1 MVTESKRKDY
11 DQRERKAIL
20 VTLLVFVFLG
30 GFSAGRVTVNP
41 VLHAAMT
48 TNSLKPSPPF
58 SLPEGVSY
66 YKGPRQERFKVT
78 KEDILAA
85 VPTAT
90 HRHMVVYT
98 TGLTWREGLKTF
110 VASNGTQLDALEL
123 HHSKYL
129 FGAAEVQERV
139 RELEVEFPGPP
150 RSNISNSSIPRKH
163 LEEAIAL
170 RPSPLEVWDTY
181 PDEVPKQGYTPGD
194 KRMIALVRM
203 ANASFAGKYKWMLY
217 GDDDTYFFMSNILE
231 ELQGLDPDMPYLITD
246 DVGGCCHIKWC
257 AEPPNTCVLPH
268 FSDTA
273 KNVTSNSMCVLQEAV
288 APCTWEDYNN
298 CRFGHVNSERWR
310 AQMKKV
316 LQSERCIARD
326 LAELRR
332 PMSSTIAFQHQNET
346 DNFGLGGMLDTQDM
360 YRKVSELC
368 SSHPTSSSHNVSS

>member
-1 MVTESKRKDY
+1 
-11 DQRERKAIL
+11 
-20 VTLLVFVFLG
+20 
-30 GFSAGRVTVNP
+30 
-41 VLHAAMT
+41 MT
-48 TNSLKPSPPF
+48 DI
-58 SLPEGVSY
+58 E
-66 YKGPRQERFKVT
+66 RQER
-78 KEDILAA
+78 EIQRAS
-85 VPTAT
+85 VPD
-90 HRHMVVYT
+90 
-98 TGLTWREGLKTF
+98 LGLKTF

-181 PDEVPKQGYTPGD
+181 PDE
-194 KRMIALVRM
+194 
-203 ANASFAGKYKWMLY
+203 GKYKWMLY

-273 KNVTSNSMCVLQEAV
+273 KNVTSNSMCVLQ
-288 APCTWEDYNN
+288 
-298 CRFGHVNSERWR
+298 
-310 AQMKKV
+310 
-316 LQSERCIARD
+316 
-326 LAELRR
+326 
-332 PMSSTIAFQHQNET
+332 
-346 DNFGLGGMLDTQDM
+346 
-360 YRKVSELC
+360 
-368 SSHPTSSSHNVSS
+368 